1 MLIISSE
8 KVENVVKPPQ
18 KPILKNKLNLK
29 SIAEEFIISMSKHP
43 IKLISSVEI
52 GNFMLAKIG
61 I

>member
-29 SIAEEFIISMSKHP
+29 SIAKEFIIPMSKHP

-52 GNFMLAKIG
+52 GNFMLAKIR